1 MAAAAMDAETA
12 LIPTRSVRIHHRQ
25 ELMKRILSTLALV
38 ALAGSA
44 HAQLTVTGS
53 TNKSFSGYD
62 GDPAATTGTLSSGVQ
77 GTLDSLLAGSAT
89 FTYLGN
95 ESGNN
100 NLFTFSVGPQTLTE
114 ASAIGDSV
122 TGAIG
127 PGALGFSF
135 TDTNT
140 ASTFGNGSAALVY
153 VANVSTASY
162 GNFQYVIGF
171 NDNGSSDGDF
181 DDFVVGVNVAA
192 VPEPETYALML
203 AGLGAL
209 GFVSRRRRRRA

>member
-1 MAAAAMDAETA
+1 
-12 LIPTRSVRIHHRQ
+12 
-25 ELMKRILSTLALV
+25 MKRILSMLALV
-38 ALAGSA
+38 VLASSAKSQLAVNGS
-44 HAQLTVTGS
+44 S
-53 TNKSFSGYD
+53 TKSFSGYD
-62 GDPAATTGTLSSGVQ
+62 GEPATITGTLSSGVQ
-77 GTLDSLLAGSAT
+77 GTLESLLAGTAT

-95 ESGNN
+95 ESGNS
-100 NLFTFSVGPQTLTE
+100 NLFTFTLGPQTLTE
-114 ASAIGDSV
+114 ANAIGTSV

-127 PGALGFSF
+127 AGALGFSF

-140 ASTFGNGSAALVY
+140 ASTFFNGSSALVY
-153 VANVSTASY
+153 VPNVNTSSY

-192 VPEPETYALML
+192 AVPEPETYALML

-209 GFVSRRRRRRA
+209 GFVSRRRQRRA

>member
-1 MAAAAMDAETA
+1 
-12 LIPTRSVRIHHRQ
+12 
-25 ELMKRILSTLALV
+25 MKRILSTLALV

-44 HAQLTVTGS
+44 NAQLAISGS
-53 TNKSFSGYD
+53 ASKSFIGYD
-62 GDPAATTGTLSSGVQ
+62 GDPAAITGTLTSGVQ
-77 GTLDSLLAGSAT
+77 GTLESLLGGTAT

-95 ESGNN
+95 ESGNS
-100 NLFTFSVGPQTLTE
+100 NLFTFSAGSQTLTE
-114 ASAIGDSV
+114 ANAVGTSV

-127 PGALGFSF
+127 AGALGFSF
-135 TDTNT
+135 TDSNT
-140 ASTFGNGSAALVY
+140 GSTFGNGSTALVY
-153 VANVSTASY
+153 VADVATASY
-162 GNFQYVIGF
+162 GNFKYVIGF

-209 GFVSRRRRRRA
+209 GFVSRRRQRRA